1 MPLVRLRA
9 KRILRTLRGG
19 SSWPVV
25 VDTAGGRYVV
35 KLRGAA
41 QGTPALVAE
50 VIVAGLAEA
59 VGLPVPARALVE
71 LDALTPTDDRDEEL
85 ADLLG
90 ASHGENLGFRLLD
103 GATQIRLDQLHLVA
117 DDMARRIVWLD
128 ALVMNPDR
136 TRANP
141 NILLWKRQPWLIDH
155 GAALGFQYDW
165 AAVSE
170 DLPAQA
176 FPALRDHLLL
186 DRVGSI
192 DARSVARD
200 ALERIVADVPESFLA
215 PMLAHAGFESVPRLR
230 TAYYA
235 FLWKRLRA
243 PTVFQLH

>member
-1 MPLVRLRA
+1 MALFRHPARRVVRALRD
-9 KRILRTLRGG
+9 G

-25 VDTAGGRYVV
+25 VETAGGAYVV

-59 VGLPVPARALVE
+59 VGLPVPGRAIVE
-71 LDALTPTDDRDEEL
+71 LDEHTPTDDRDEEL
-85 ADLLG
+85 LDLLG
-90 ASHGENLGFRLLD
+90 ASRGENLGFRLLD
-103 GATQIRLDQLHLVA
+103 GAAQIRLDQLHLVA

-128 ALVMNPDR
+128 AWVMNPDR

-165 AAVSE
+165 AGVSE
-170 DLPAQA
+170 DLPALP

-186 DRVGSI
+186 ARVQQL
-192 DARSVARD
+192 DAIPVGRS
-200 ALERIVADVPESFLA
+200 ALERIVADVPDSFLA
-215 PMLAHAGFESVPRLR
+215 PMLDHSGFDDTGRLR
-230 TAYYA
+230 SAYHA

-243 PTVFQLH
+243 PGAFALP